1 MPQRCP
7 VQQAA
12 FNLLGALSWGSSD
25 LAEAQDGGS
34 AEGQRV
40 ATDMHYPPP
49 PMPSAPSAPEFIILD
64 DGLVN

>member
-1 MPQRCP
+1 MPWSTKSAPKMP

-40 ATDMHYPPP
+40 ATDMHYPP
-49 PMPSAPSAPEFIILD
+49 
-64 DGLVN
+64 